1 MSWTACE
8 KKKETAMAMSLSAD
22 DEDYDSDSEQVST
35 PNPCRQAG
43 RPPEECLCQTEQ
55 CAASQGSEGTE
66 LPGEKCIDSVL
77 ASVLGVCFLPI
88 FFFVKKRFAV
98 CLCACMCVFFR

>member
-1 MSWTACE
+1 MKKN
-8 KKKETAMAMSLSAD
+8 KKKTAMAMSLSAD

-66 LPGEKCIDSVL
+66 LPGE
-77 ASVLGVCFLPI
+77 
-88 FFFVKKRFAV
+88 
-98 CLCACMCVFFR
+98 MH